1 MKHKKLVALT
11 LSAAMTLSMTVLPA
25 NAADF
30 SDVADH
36 WGEKAIERWADYG
49 VVQGSDGAFRPDA
62 DMTRGEM
69 AAVLSRLLGL
79 TQTAENTFPDLDA
92 DAWYTADV
100 LKCVSAGILQGDG
113 TNVNPQGTVTRQEA
127 AVMLARALGIQ
138 PVEGDSSFNDA
149 GTVADWASG
158 YVNALS
164 ERGIINGVGGG
175 NFAPES
181 EINRASLVTI
191 LDNSISG
198 YANQPGATIEAT
210 GTGITLVAAANVT
223 VTGAAEDILVAAGA
237 AGGTVTL
244 SDVQVSGTVT
254 VEADRTAMDLTG
266 TTSVSN
272 LELTERA
279 SSTTVTV
286 AEAAAVGTVSNEA
299 ANIALTGA
307 GKVDKV
313 VTTTDSV
320 RVETEGTEL
329 VLPDQGGEPSVP
341 SQPEGGASSGGSS
354 SGGSSSDEEDDTSYN
369 TVSFETLD
377 GTVIAT
383 ANVANGNTA
392 TAPTSGLPVVGE
404 GEKLTWYVKNGEP
417 FDLSTPIQNN
427 LQLVAVVGSSA
438 FASGNGTQVYPYR
451 ITNTSELQG
460 MATLSEAM
468 KTTGYVFRLDADLD
482 LNGIPGEDW
491 GYVTNYFQG
500 VFDGNGHTLTADRTN
515 RGYLINYTIGDATV
529 KDLTIVQNEVFFGVM
544 ATANYVAG
552 ATGHVTVENITAKS
566 AEGTVAQMSNNDSS
580 FITFMASHPDSS
592 VTFRN
597 CVNEADLHLTG
608 NYAGIFLG
616 GYMGGAKNLT
626 EGTIVFDGCRN
637 TGTVQGPYIGFF
649 TGNENDKPDASKIT
663 IQNCVNEG
671 VLLATKGVNWFAV
684 NLGGTDPGTVGAN
697 ELAAGLAVNN
707 GTMQVLEKLEVT
719 LTVGADG
726 VLTPTAN
733 TEAATRFE
741 ISVYAQNS
749 YTNAGVSAGS
759 SYVWLNEDVLPG
771 ESTAVLTK
779 LDKIVGA
786 SLYEEQD
793 IQWDEVADRE
803 IYCNARY
810 VVRDG
815 IMVVHEQDMID
826 GFNNTAD
833 SVKLNSAP
841 RYRVNVYA
849 GDSLLGTADFTNAT
863 LTAGE

>member
-1 MKHKKLVALT
+1 MKHRKLVALT
-11 LSAAMTLSMTVLPA
+11 LSAAMTMSMTVLPA
-25 NAADF
+25 HAADF

-69 AAVLSRLLGL
+69 AAVLARLLGL
-79 TQTAENTFPDLDA
+79 TQTAENTFPDLAA

-100 LKCVSAGILQGDG
+100 LKCVGAGILQGDG

-138 PVEGDSSFNDA
+138 PAEGDSSFNDA

-158 YVNALS
+158 YVKALND
-164 ERGIINGVGGG
+164 RGIINGVGGG
-175 NFAPES
+175 NFAPQD

-198 YANQPGATIEAT
+198 YANQAGATIEASAS
-210 GTGITLVAAANVT
+210 GITLVAASGVT
-223 VTGAAEDILVAAGA
+223 VTGAAGDILVAPGA

-244 SDVQVSGTVT
+244 SDVQVSGNVT
-254 VEADRTAMDLTG
+254 VEADRAAVELKGSTNVPAM
-266 TTSVSN
+266 
-272 LELTERA
+272 ELTERA
-279 SSTTVTV
+279 SGAAVTV
-286 AEAAAVGTVSNEA
+286 AEGAAVGTVSNQA
-299 ANIALTGA
+299 LDVTLTGA

-313 VTTTDSV
+313 VTTTDSIQV
-320 RVETEGTEL
+320 GTEGTQLER
-329 VLPDQGGEPSVP
+329 PGNDGEAQPNQPSEPSKP
-341 SQPEGGASSGGSS
+341 TQPEGGS
-354 SGGSSSDEEDDTSYN
+354 SSSDSEENSSYN
-369 TVSFETLD
+369 TVSFEALD

-383 ANVANGNTA
+383 VSVPNGGKA
-392 TAPTSGLPVVGE
+392 AAPTSNLPIVGE
-404 GEKLTWYVKNGEP
+404 GEKLTWYVKDGEP
-417 FDLSTPIQNN
+417 FDLSTPIQKN

-438 FASGNGTQVYPYR
+438 FASGNGTQAYPYR

-460 MATLSEAM
+460 MATLSDAM

-482 LNGIPGEDW
+482 LTGIPGEDW

-500 VFDGNGHTLTADRTN
+500 VFDGNGHTLTADHTN
-515 RGYLINYTIGDATV
+515 RGYLINYTMGDATV
-529 KDLTIVQNEVFFGVM
+529 KNLTIVQNEVFFGLI

-552 ATGHVTVENITAKS
+552 FTGDVTVENITAKS
-566 AEGTVAQMSNNDSS
+566 AEGKAVQMSNNDSS

-597 CVNEADLHLTG
+597 CVNEANLHLTG

-616 GYMGGAKNLT
+616 GYMGGGKKLAQ
-626 EGTIVFDGCRN
+626 GTIVFDGCRN

-649 TGNENDKPDASKIT
+649 TGNETDKPDASKIT

-726 VLTPTAN
+726 LLTPAAN

-749 YTNAGVSAGS
+749 YTNNGVGAGS
-759 SYVWLNEDVLPG
+759 SYVWRNEDVLPG
-771 ESTAVLTK
+771 GSTAVLTK
-779 LDKIVGA
+779 LNKIVGA
-786 SLYEEQD
+786 SLYEGED
-793 IQWDEVADRE
+793 IQWDEVTDRE

-826 GFNNTAD
+826 GFTNTAD
-833 SVKLNSAP
+833 SVKLNSEP

-849 GDSLLGTADFTNAT
+849 GDSLLGTADFTNST